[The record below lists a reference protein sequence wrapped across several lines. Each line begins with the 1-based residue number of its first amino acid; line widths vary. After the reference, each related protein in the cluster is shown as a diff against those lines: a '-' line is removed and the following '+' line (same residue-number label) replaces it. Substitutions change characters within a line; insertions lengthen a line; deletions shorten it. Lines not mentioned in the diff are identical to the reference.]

1 MKKSL
6 ITLLMMLSS
15 VTAYSVEVVDED
27 IISDDE
33 AALEKTLEKEE
44 VAEQKFTQ
52 LVKSTLEL
60 MGPSTEET
68 TPIATDTTSLTP

>member
-1 MKKSL
+1 
-6 ITLLMMLSS
+6 MMLSS

>member
-6 ITLLMMLSS
+6 ITLLMILSS
-15 VTAYSVEVVDED
+15 VTAYSAEVVDED
-27 IISDDE
+27 SISDDE
-33 AALEKTLEKEE
+33 AVLEKTLEKEE

-60 MGPSTEET
+60 MGPTTEET
-68 TPIATDTTSLTP
+68 TPIATDTTSFTP